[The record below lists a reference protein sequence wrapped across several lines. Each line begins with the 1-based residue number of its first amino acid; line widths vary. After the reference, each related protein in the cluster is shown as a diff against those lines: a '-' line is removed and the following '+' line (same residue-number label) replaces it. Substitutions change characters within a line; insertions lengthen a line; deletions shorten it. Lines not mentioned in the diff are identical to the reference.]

1 MHGDPIVTARV
12 SADSE
17 GGAPDNYEAYAVAST
32 LMNVAGVALAMER
45 CEGKAPCKLAFGKS
59 PNSRYRRF
67 PYQHEHVSRAESR

>member
-1 MHGDPIVTARV
+1 MST
-12 SADSE
+12 DSE

-45 CEGKAPCKLAFGKS
+45 CEGKAPCKLAFGKR

-67 PYQHEHVSRAESR
+67 PYQHEHASRAESR